1 MRLADTTKGLEVLL
15 AGKRVGRLART
26 SRGLVAFQYDR
37 DWLVGGYSINPYSL
51 PLSDEVFV
59 PDWQPFDGLF
69 GAFHDSLPD
78 GWGAL
83 LLDRKLRQEGL
94 DPSDVDAL
102 DRLAIVGA
110 SGRGALTYRP
120 QAEFS
125 LEKVP
130 GDLDAVYAAGGSSGG
145 ARPKAFVQDDEGSWI
160 VKFPSGM
167 DPRGIGVLEYEYALA
182 ARACGIRVPEVKLFP
197 SSTCEGFFGTKRFDV
212 TEDGGRRHM
221 LSASAIVEV
230 SHRIPALDYES
241 LFQISSFLTGSQDE
255 ARQLFL
261 LMCFNVFAHNRDDHS
276 NNFSWLCDDGGRPLK
291 PHRWDDK
298 RKGSMP
304 EPTRRLCRRRGP
316 APRKT
321 ARRRDWGLP
330 GKGQRGHSRIDC
342 SELGRQQW
350 PVKRRRYNRLQQR
363 APIPG
368 RSFGQSPF
376 GPLPADDGSPS
387 PWRGCPK

>member
-26 SRGLVAFQYDR
+26 LRGLVAFQYDR

-130 GDLDAVYAAGGSSGG
+130 GDLDELARWCRDILEDRPVDDLDAVYAAGGSSGG

-241 LFQISSFLTGSQDE
+241 LFQIASFLTGSQDE

-276 NNFSWLCDDGGRPLK
+276 NNFSWLCDDGVWSLAPAYDLTYSEGLG
-291 PHRWDDK
+291 HQHATSVL
-298 RKGSMP
+298 GSGNP
-304 EPTRRLCRRRGP
+304 GQDELL
-316 APRKT
+316 AL
-321 ARRRDWGLP
+321 AVEAGLP
-330 GKGQRGHSRIDC
+330 ARWAKAAMERVREQCEGLFGRLRKKGLLGKG
-342 SELGRQQW
+342 
-350 PVKRRRYNRLQQR
+350 V
-363 APIPG
+363 
-368 RSFGQSPF
+368 FGT
-376 GPLPADDGSPS
+376 
-387 PWRGCPK
+387 

>member
-130 GDLDAVYAAGGSSGG
+130 GDLDELARWCRDILEDRPVDDLDAVYAAGGSSGG

-241 LFQISSFLTGSQDE
+241 LFQIASFLTGSQDE

-276 NNFSWLCDDGGRPLK
+276 NNFSWLCDDGVWSLAPAYDLTYSEGLG
-291 PHRWDDK
+291 HQHATSVL
-298 RKGSMP
+298 GSGNP
-304 EPTRRLCRRRGP
+304 GQDELL
-316 APRKT
+316 AL
-321 ARRRDWGLP
+321 AAEVGLP
-330 GKGQRGHSRIDC
+330 ARWAKAAMERVREQCEGLFGRLRQKGLLGKGI
-342 SELGRQQW
+342 
-350 PVKRRRYNRLQQR
+350 
-363 APIPG
+363 
-368 RSFGQSPF
+368 FGT
-376 GPLPADDGSPS
+376 
-387 PWRGCPK
+387 

>member
-1 MRLADTTKGLEVLL
+1 MRLADTTRGLEVLL

-130 GDLDAVYAAGGSSGG
+130 GDLDELARWCRDILEDRPVDDLDAVYAAGGSSGG

-241 LFQISSFLTGSQDE
+241 LFQIASFLTGSQDE

-276 NNFSWLCDDGGRPLK
+276 NNFSWLCDDGVWSLAPAYDLTYSEGLG
-291 PHRWDDK
+291 HQHATSVL
-298 RKGSMP
+298 GSGNP
-304 EPTRRLCRRRGP
+304 GQDELL
-316 APRKT
+316 AL
-321 ARRRDWGLP
+321 AVEAGLP
-330 GKGQRGHSRIDC
+330 ARWAKAAMERVREQCEDLFGILRQKGLLGKGI
-342 SELGRQQW
+342 
-350 PVKRRRYNRLQQR
+350 
-363 APIPG
+363 
-368 RSFGQSPF
+368 FGT
-376 GPLPADDGSPS
+376 
-387 PWRGCPK
+387 